1 MATMF
6 YWNQWSLD
14 MKNTLTGCAWLLLLF
29 INPVKAGEVT
39 CPAIANISEHIKPWD
54 VKSTEVQDD
63 REWASQSAIKMD
75 DPASMQFNGAE
86 FALHDID
93 DPQTPGRT
101 TLTCAYA
108 SVNLA
113 LQYLQ
118 IQPPVSEWTNRR
130 CENLA
135 LQVCK
140 LIDADDF
147 NLSF

>member
-1 MATMF
+1 MTTMF
-6 YWNQWSLD
+6 YWSQWSLD
-14 MKNTLTGCAWLLLLF
+14 MKNTLTGCTWLLLLF
-29 INPVKAGEVT
+29 IDHVRAGEIT
-39 CPAIANISEHIKPWD
+39 CPAIANISEHIKPWE
-54 VKSTEVQDD
+54 VKSIEVQDE
-63 REWASQSAIKMD
+63 REWASQSAINMD
-75 DPASMQFNGAE
+75 DPASMKFNGAE

-93 DPQTPGRT
+93 APPTPGST

-118 IQPPVSEWTNRR
+118 IQPPVSAWTNRR

>member
-1 MATMF
+1 MTTMF
-6 YWNQWSLD
+6 HWTQWSMD
-14 MKNTLTGCAWLLLLF
+14 MKNTLTGCTWLLLLL
-29 INPVKAGEVT
+29 IDHGRAGEIT
-39 CPAIANISEHIKPWD
+39 CPAIANISEHIKPWE
-54 VKSTEVQDD
+54 VKPIEVQDE
-63 REWASQSAIKMD
+63 REWASQSAINMD
-75 DPASMQFNGAE
+75 DPASMKFNGAE

-93 DPQTPGRT
+93 DPQTPGGT

-118 IQPPVSEWTNRR
+118 IQPPGSEWTNRR

-140 LIDADDF
+140 LIEADDF

>member
-1 MATMF
+1 MGTMF
-6 YWNQWSLD
+6 NVNQWSLD
-14 MKNTLTGCAWLLLLF
+14 MKNTLTGCTWLLLLF
-29 INPVKAGEVT
+29 INHVKAGEIT
-39 CPAIANISEHIKPWD
+39 CPAIAEVREHLKLSD
-54 VKSTEVQDD
+54 VKSIEVQDD
-63 REWASQSAIKMD
+63 REWADQGAIKMV
-75 DPASMQFNGAE
+75 DPASMKLNGAE

-93 DPQTPGRT
+93 VPQTPGRA

-118 IQPPVSEWTNRR
+118 VQPPFSEWTNRR

-135 LQVCK
+135 LQVCN
-140 LIDADDF
+140 LINADDF